1 MATLDK
7 EAQELMDSSGFLV
20 KKMHG
25 PFFKEDFESDD
36 MGDHELMCTFISLDI
51 DLQDDFVEVY
61 FKDMD
66 TYEKTLALLDDDYL
80 VELTPSMMQKV
91 TVS

>member
-7 EAQELMDSSGFLV
+7 GEQELMDSYGFLV

-25 PFFKEDFESDD
+25 PFFKEDFVNED
-36 MGDHELMCTFISLDI
+36 MGDHELMCTFMSLDI
-51 DLQDDFVEVY
+51 YLKDDFVEVY

-66 TYEKTLALLDDDYL
+66 TYEKTLSLLDDDYL